1 MLSKITS
8 LIIIVLLIVL
18 IVLNCVSTKKQEELT
33 NLKLEKIKNDFYKE
47 NNFGE
52 ISPFK
57 KIDDVIIKNYDKK
70 MLNDPFTAPRNR
82 VENNTIKDLDL
93 YKNFN
98 MSTHG
103 KLNDYHIIGVL
114 NLLTDQLQDEKRNE
128 KIENNATEYNNILQL
143 YGRQKYPYG
152 NEYEYYTTITS
163 GNQSIKIPI
172 KNKHKKELYDGDKI
186 FIKELNK
193 NYIVKK
199 YPMEEIEYIP
209 I

>member
-1 MLSKITS
+1 
-8 LIIIVLLIVL
+8 
-18 IVLNCVSTKKQEELT
+18 
-33 NLKLEKIKNDFYKE
+33 
-47 NNFGE
+47 
-52 ISPFK
+52 
-57 KIDDVIIKNYDKK
+57 
-70 MLNDPFTAPRNR
+70 
-82 VENNTIKDLDL
+82 
-93 YKNFN
+93 
-98 MSTHG
+98 MSTDG

-114 NLLTDQLQDEKRNE
+114 NLLTDELQDEKRNE
-128 KIENNATEYNNILQL
+128 KIENNAKEYNNILQL